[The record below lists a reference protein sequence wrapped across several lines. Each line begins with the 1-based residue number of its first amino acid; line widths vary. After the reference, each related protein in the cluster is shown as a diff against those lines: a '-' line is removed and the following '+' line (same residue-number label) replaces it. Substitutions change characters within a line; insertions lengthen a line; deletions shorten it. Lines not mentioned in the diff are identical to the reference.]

1 MSNIRTNKMVIDLDN
16 DDCEVKL
23 MFDEDNSTQQVTDLS
38 SSLIKTD
45 HFQQQMQKE
54 SNHSEKN
61 KQQEKNNLHFVTE
74 NHFQQQNRKLSEPL
88 IKYSDDLDE
97 LQDGLSDIL
106 VDTNALQ
113 RRKILTNI
121 NLMAKSDVGFK
132 VINQKDDSNELVSNS
147 SLGSSIINTSNSL
160 IANSTSNQKTDK
172 LSVNLEV
179 YKIKVFDVND
189 FQKGPECCVCKSKF
203 GLFSLRVHHCRFCSM
218 SCCQHCSSKRIN
230 SNRSCDICFI
240 TIAIKTN
247 SGQDNTYLN
256 TFRKGVEFYSKY
268 EKLAEEQNKIL
279 ISQFEKM
286 INHCEELSTKQWK
299 IQYQV
304 EQGQKER
311 EDQIVEYGKQL
322 RDILYDRIQKQQDI
336 KNIKGIFDS
345 KAYQLEEKKKLLYQ
359 LEQRLK
365 RQREDNLMKLQALD
379 TKQKKLNRLY
389 EKQDELQQKHNF
401 NQKLNETEDRSSSVL
416 NPSLIYNHDHFSVFT
431 NNNSN
436 RSQSM
441 CGTRDNTTFNTDFKG
456 PTYEQQEYEQI
467 QNIKNKRCCTLNNE
481 QYDDFE
487 PKTHNVAPK
496 KEKKVNMCL
505 NRHDYN

>member
-1 MSNIRTNKMVIDLDN
+1 MSKNRMNKMVIDMDN

-23 MFDEDNSTQQVTDLS
+23 VFDEDNTTQHVTDLR
-38 SSLIKTD
+38 SSLVKTD
-45 HFQQQMQKE
+45 HFQQEMQRE
-54 SNHSEKN
+54 SNNKENN
-61 KQQEKNNLHFVTE
+61 KQSGKINLHFVTE
-74 NHFQQQNRKLSEPL
+74 NHFQQNRKLSDPL

-97 LQDGLSDIL
+97 LQDGFSEIL
-106 VDTNALQ
+106 VDPNALQ
-113 RRKILTNI
+113 RRQRLTNI

-132 VINQKDDSNELVSNS
+132 VINQEDDSNELVSNS
-147 SLGSSIINTSNSL
+147 SLGSSMINNSNSL
-160 IANSTSNQKTDK
+160 IANSTSNLKTDK
-172 LSVNLEV
+172 LSVNLDL
-179 YKIKVFDVND
+179 YKIQVFDVND

-230 SNRSCDICFI
+230 SHRSCDLCFI

-256 TFRKGVEFYSKY
+256 TFRKDVEFYSKY

-279 ISQFEKM
+279 ISQYEKM
-286 INHCEELSTKQWK
+286 INYCEDLSTKQWK
-299 IQYQV
+299 MQQQL

-311 EDQIVEYGKQL
+311 EDQIVDYGKQL

-336 KNIKGIFDS
+336 KNMKGILDS
-345 KAYQLEEKKKLLYQ
+345 KTSQLEEKKKLLYQ

-389 EKQDELQQKHNF
+389 EKQDELQQKYNL
-401 NQKLNETEDRSSSVL
+401 NQKKIEPEDNSSSVL
-416 NPSLIYNHDHFSVFT
+416 NPSLIYNHDHFNVFT

-441 CGTRDNTTFNTDFKG
+441 YDTKNNTTFNTDLKG
-456 PTYEQQEYEQI
+456 PTYEQQEFEQI
-467 QNIKNKRCCTLNNE
+467 QNIKNKRCFTLNNE
-481 QYDDFE
+481 QFDDFE

-496 KEKKVNMCL
+496 KEKKMNMCL
-505 NRHDYN
+505 NRYDYN